1 LRSSARFMKDFY
13 LDKRPSLRTVRK
25 QAYKVGAAVLA
36 AALLLFAPIWR
47 ETVSG
52 RFALEPL
59 RRETIRS
66 IVPGQIT
73 EVLVGEGTPVVEGT
87 PLFVLRN
94 VRIEGEA
101 DEARGSLTAAEAR
114 EREAL
119 INDAS
124 LGSARAERASQAGG
138 FRSALEQVGALR
150 VASPIAGV
158 VSTPRLRD
166 RVGSFV
172 EAGDVLAEVDDARM
186 FKARIFIPE
195 FQVRKITLGAPV
207 SLKLEGL
214 FRPVRGQVSSLA
226 PSSSELDRGLEPKDK
241 YQGMAPP
248 SYYAASVLLSNVDG
262 RLRSGMS
269 GEAKIEVRRQSVAG
283 SAWETFRE
291 FLQRKVW

>member
-1 LRSSARFMKDFY
+1 
-13 LDKRPSLRTVRK
+13 
-25 QAYKVGAAVLA
+25 VLA